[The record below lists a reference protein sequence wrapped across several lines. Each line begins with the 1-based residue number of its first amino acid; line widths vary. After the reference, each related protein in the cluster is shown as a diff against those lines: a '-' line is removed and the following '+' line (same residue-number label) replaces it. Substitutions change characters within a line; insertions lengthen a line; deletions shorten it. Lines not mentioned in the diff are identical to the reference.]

1 MSQEDTERGACVLCE
16 AELAGPAPGLEHVIP
31 ESLGGR
37 KRTANVLCRDC
48 NSSTGHDRDAQ
59 LAKHLLPFAPDGLSP
74 WPSVGARTAPNKGW
88 LRQRTDIEGWIP
100 RRIRTSAE
108 PDPAGWGQMR
118 DDRFGTEQEAH
129 RAGNQAPG
137 QGGRAA
143 GRQGGR
149 VHPRHSARRDGDP
162 NHVLGDR
169 GRRRGRSVRFLAEM
183 HVDGQRPGRFQSSGH
198 EGGAGASP
206 GQRTRST
213 DALPNSQIEH
223 SAVRPGAGP
232 FLAALHARRIGRGSA
247 RDLGLHG
254 VPDRT

>member
-1 MSQEDTERGACVLCE
+1 MAKGEMAGTMSQGDPGRGACVLCE

-31 ESLGGR
+31 ESLGGG
-37 KRTANVLCRDC
+37 KRTANVSCRDC

-129 RAGNQAPG
+129 RAGNQAP
-137 QGGRAA
+137 RSRRESCRKA
-143 GRQGGR
+143 GRQSSSKAF
-149 VHPRHSARRDGDP
+149 SAK
-162 NHVLGDR
+162 
-169 GRRRGRSVRFLAEM
+169 RRRPESCSR
-183 HVDGQRPGRFQSSGH
+183 
-198 EGGAGASP
+198 
-206 GQRTRST
+206 
-213 DALPNSQIEH
+213 
-223 SAVRPGAGP
+223 RPGASEGTQRAIP
-232 FLAALHARRIGRGSA
+232 G
-247 RDLGLHG
+247 
-254 VPDRT
+254 